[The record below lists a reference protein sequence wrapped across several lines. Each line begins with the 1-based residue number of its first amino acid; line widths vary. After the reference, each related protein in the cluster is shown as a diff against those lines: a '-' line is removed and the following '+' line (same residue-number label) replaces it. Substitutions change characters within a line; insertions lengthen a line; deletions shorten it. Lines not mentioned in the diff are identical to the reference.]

1 MTLPRPRRFLL
12 LLLLLLLAGGAA
24 WWLWQRNQTPAQ
36 PAVLTATVVRG
47 NIEQTVLATGTLRPA
62 RLVAVGS
69 QVSGRITS
77 VDVTLGQT
85 VSAGDL
91 IAQIDSRTQENAL
104 KTAQAALAASEAQRL
119 EKEASLRLAEITLTR
134 QSGLYERRAVSQADV
149 DTARANVDTANAQI
163 AALDAQIEQGKV
175 AVSNAQTN
183 LGYTRITAPIDGTV
197 LAVTSQQGQTLNANQ
212 STPTIVVLG
221 QLDRMTVEAEISE
234 ADILKVSPGQD
245 VYFSVLGDSGRRYE
259 GKLETIDPAPESIT
273 SDRAIS
279 TSTSSSSSSS
289 STSAI
294 YYFGNFDI
302 DNADG
307 RLRTYMTAEV
317 HIVLGR
323 ATGVLTIPSAAVS
336 LPRADG
342 SRSVQ
347 VQAADGSVSRR
358 RVEIGLDDKVT
369 AEVISGLQEGDRV
382 VTGTA
387 AGVTGDGSQR
397 RPRGPMGF

>member
-12 LLLLLLLAGGAA
+12 LLLLCLLAGGAT
-24 WWLWQRNQTPAQ
+24 WWFWQRSQTPAQ

-85 VSAGDL
+85 VRAGDL

-104 KTAQAALAASEAQRL
+104 KTAEAALAASQAQRV

-279 TSTSSSSSSS
+279 TSTSASSSTS

-358 RVEIGLDDKVT
+358 QVEIGLDDKVT
-369 AEVISGLQEGDRV
+369 AEVTSGLQEGDRV

-387 AGVTGDGSQR
+387 AGVAGDGSQR

>member
-1 MTLPRPRRFLL
+1 MTLPRLRRFLL

-358 RVEIGLDDKVT
+358 QVEIGLDDKVT

>member
-1 MTLPRPRRFLL
+1 MTLPRPRRLLILL
-12 LLLLLLLAGGAA
+12 LLCLLAGGAV
-24 WWLWQRNQTPAQ
+24 WWFWQRGQTPAQ
-36 PAVLTATVVRG
+36 PAVLTAAVTRG
-47 NIEQTVLATGTLRPA
+47 DIEQTVLASGTLRPA

-85 VSAGDL
+85 VKAGDL

-104 KTAQAALAASEAQRL
+104 KTAEAALAASRAQRV

-134 QSGLYERRAVSQADV
+134 QAGLYERRAVSQADV

-183 LGYTRITAPIDGTV
+183 LGYTRITAPIEGTV

-259 GKLETIDPAPESIT
+259 GKLETIDPAPVSIT

-279 TSTSSSSSSS
+279 TSTSASSSTS

-358 RVEIGLDDKVT
+358 AVEIGLDDKVT
-369 AEVISGLQEGDRV
+369 AEVLSGLQEGDRV

-387 AGVTGDGSQR
+387 AGVAGDGSQR

>member
-1 MTLPRPRRFLL
+1 MTLPRPRRLLILL
-12 LLLLLLLAGGAA
+12 LLCLLAGGAV
-24 WWLWQRNQTPAQ
+24 WWFWQRGQTPAQ
-36 PAVLTATVVRG
+36 PAVLTAAVTRG
-47 NIEQTVLATGTLRPA
+47 DIEQTVLASGTLRPA

-85 VSAGDL
+85 VKAGDL

-104 KTAQAALAASEAQRL
+104 KTAEAALAASRAQRV

-134 QSGLYERRAVSQADV
+134 QAGLYERRAVSQADV

-183 LGYTRITAPIDGTV
+183 LGYTRITAPIEGTV

-279 TSTSSSSSSS
+279 TARRALRSLMAKRPSTTPTPSGGPTWS
-289 STSAI
+289 
-294 YYFGNFDI
+294 G
-302 DNADG
+302 
-307 RLRTYMTAEV
+307 
-317 HIVLGR
+317 
-323 ATGVLTIPSAAVS
+323 SAAS
-336 LPRADG
+336 WSTASAATA
-342 SRSVQ
+342 SR
-347 VQAADGSVSRR
+347 
-358 RVEIGLDDKVT
+358 
-369 AEVISGLQEGDRV
+369 
-382 VTGTA
+382 
-387 AGVTGDGSQR
+387 
-397 RPRGPMGF
+397 